1 MLDLPPVIAAYFET
15 PHDADV
21 EQLAR
26 LFAADA
32 HVHDEHNDYRGLDA
46 IRAWRVDT
54 HAKTP
59 FTVRPVSLREQD
71 GKHVVAA
78 EVSGA
83 FPGSPV
89 MLDHSF
95 TLADGRIAALD
106 IR

>member
-1 MLDLPPVIAAYFET
+1 MVDLPPVIAAYFET

-21 EQLAR
+21 GQLTR

-32 HVHDEHNDYRGLDA
+32 RVHDEHNDYRGLDA
-46 IRAWRVDT
+46 VRAWRVDT
-54 HAKTP
+54 HTKTP
-59 FTVRPVSLREQD
+59 FTVRPVSVQERG

-95 TLADGRIAALD
+95 TLADGRIAALE

>member
-1 MLDLPPVIAAYFET
+1 MLDLPPEIAAYFSA
-15 PHDADV
+15 PHDADTA
-21 EQLAR
+21 QLASV
-26 LFAADA
+26 FATDA
-32 HVHDEHNDYRGLDA
+32 HVHDESNDYRGLDA
-46 IRAWRVDT
+46 IRAWRIDT

-59 FTVRPVSLREQD
+59 FTVRPVSVQERG